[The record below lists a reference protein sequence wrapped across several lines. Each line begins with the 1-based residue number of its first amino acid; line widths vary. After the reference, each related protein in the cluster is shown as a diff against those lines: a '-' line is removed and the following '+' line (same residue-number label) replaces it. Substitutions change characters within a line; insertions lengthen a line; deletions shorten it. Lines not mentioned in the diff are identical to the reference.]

1 MWGLSVMDNLPFQLD
16 LECLE
21 LRNSLI
27 FDYLWIPEEV
37 SLDLLSRSLTLSRG
51 ASGFRI
57 LDSAPCGAHLG
68 RKQMRGL
75 DSGFWILDGEP
86 LITQLWILDSGFE
99 ILKARAGF

>member
-1 MWGLSVMDNLPFQLD
+1 MDNLPFQLD

-37 SLDLLSRSLTLSRG
+37 PLDLLSRSLTLSRG

-57 LDSAPCGAHLG
+57 LDFAPCGAHLG

-75 DSGFWILDGEP
+75 DFGFWILDGET
-86 LITQLWILDSGFE
+86 LIPNFGFWILDLRF
-99 ILKARAGF
+99 

>member
-1 MWGLSVMDNLPFQLD
+1 MVTRTSEPRREPVREAVHGLSTSDGDNLPFQLD

-68 RKQMRGL
+68 RK
-75 DSGFWILDGEP
+75 
-86 LITQLWILDSGFE
+86 
-99 ILKARAGF
+99 

>member
-57 LDSAPCGAHLG
+57 LDFAPCGAHLG

-75 DSGFWILDGEP
+75 DSGFWILDGET
-86 LITQLWILDSGFE
+86 LIPNFGFWILDLRF
-99 ILKARAGF
+99 

>member
-1 MWGLSVMDNLPFQLD
+1 MVNLPLQLD

-57 LDSAPCGAHLG
+57 LDFAPCGGRLTNTFGFGNLDKLG
-68 RKQMRGL
+68 NIQPR
-75 DSGFWILDGEP
+75 I
-86 LITQLWILDSGFE
+86 
-99 ILKARAGF
+99 A

>member
-1 MWGLSVMDNLPFQLD
+1 MVNLPFQLD

-57 LDSAPCGAHLG
+57 LDFAPCGAHLG

-75 DSGFWILDGEP
+75 DSGFC
-86 LITQLWILDSGFE
+86 GFWVVS
-99 ILKARAGF
+99 R